1 MAGQFFIFDLSR
13 EREMDDAAVSS
24 LYDRQDETADALS
37 AHIRIIVPERK
48 TPKGGEGG
56 GCCAGLQA
64 CKQRH

>member
-48 TPKGGEGG
+48 TPKGGRS
-56 GCCAGLQA
+56 CAGLQA